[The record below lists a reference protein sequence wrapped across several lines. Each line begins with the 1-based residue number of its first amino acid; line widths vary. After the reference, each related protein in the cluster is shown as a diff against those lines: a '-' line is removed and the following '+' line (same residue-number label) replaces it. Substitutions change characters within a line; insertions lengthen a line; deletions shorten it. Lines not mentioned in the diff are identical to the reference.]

1 MNKKAI
7 LLFILSTILGS
18 VICYNA
24 GNFIFADVGNN
35 AYGYNGL
42 NILATIPGFMFALES
57 IAISMLIIRYY
68 NSNLYRKR
76 TLLLYMRILISFS
89 IIGVIGAI
97 TSAIYSYGTL
107 FSSNPFPF
115 YIIIC
120 LVVHLIIIIGLFI
133 AYHNV
138 KKNMVDDP
146 QKRSITLTYVIYS
159 IFLPGFMFFAYNR
172 FGAVLFMFTY
182 VQTST
187 LYMTWPLYV
196 WLITPI
202 MLIYYIL
209 AVEFNIY
216 QNKLIQVIHLLCI
229 LILNVSIGISYFIS
243 TAKNSLYISA
253 VSPAFGLD
261 RLATT
266 PIVVNFHMY
275 FMIFV
280 LIVCLIRLIIIKNK
294 KEN

>member
-1 MNKKAI
+1 MNKKPI
-7 LLFILSTILGS
+7 LLFILLTILGS
-18 VICYNA
+18 IISYNA
-24 GNFIFADVGNN
+24 GNFLISDVGNN

-42 NILATIPGFMFALES
+42 NILATIPGFMFVLELIALS
-57 IAISMLIIRYY
+57 ILVIRYY

-76 TLLLYMRILISFS
+76 TLLLYIRILISFS
-89 IIGVIGAI
+89 IIGVIGTI

-107 FSSNPFPF
+107 LSINPFPF
-115 YIIIC
+115 YLIIC
-120 LVVHLIIIIGLFI
+120 LVIHLAIIIGLFI
-133 AYHNV
+133 VYFKV
-138 KKNMVDDP
+138 KKNMKDDP
-146 QKRSITLTYVIYS
+146 EKRKITFLYVIYS

-172 FGAVLFMFTY
+172 FGAILFMFTY

-196 WLITPI
+196 WLITPM
-202 MLIYYIL
+202 MLLYYIM
-209 AVEFNIY
+209 AVEFDIY
-216 QNKLIQVIHLLCI
+216 KKKSTQVIHLICI
-229 LILNVSIGISYFIS
+229 GVLNASLGISYLIS

-266 PIVVNFHMY
+266 PIIVNFHFY
-275 FMIFV
+275 FMFAV
-280 LIVCLIRLIIIKNK
+280 LAICLIRLIFV